1 MWFAGSTPPNRIFG
15 TGRNETNTLCLYI
28 YPDPS
33 VETRNN
39 MKCPGHLCFF
49 LMLATVVCQAQVAD
63 EKFGPPPI
71 EVRSETM
78 DFDLQAQRCDYAG
91 NVEVTDEKFTL
102 RADRVSAFLDKDS
115 QITNIEAEGNV
126 VILQDNDKE
135 ATGGSAIYDA
145 IENIATLYDDPKLIF
160 GDNSAAGAARI
171 VFDRNNNLFKA
182 IGRTTWTV
190 HHAETRGEG
199 TADPMAPVTTTIVAD
214 DTDFDMAEK
223 ICTFDGDVQVKDTRF
238 ELTNEATVAH
248 MDDGFQVKRI
258 VCTGNVVISLAE
270 KKATSG
276 RAIYDVDDDE
286 VTLTEEPEV
295 FFGKNHGTGGTL
307 VVYHPKTGKFHSR
320 DMTWSI
326 YRTAGD
332 ERFLDP

>member
-1 MWFAGSTPPNRIFG
+1 
-15 TGRNETNTLCLYI
+15 
-28 YPDPS
+28 
-33 VETRNN
+33 
-39 MKCPGHLCFF
+39 MKYPGHLCLF
-49 LMLATVVCQAQVAD
+49 LALATAVCQAQAAD

-102 RADRVSAFLDKDS
+102 RADRVTAFLDEDS

-126 VILQDNDKE
+126 VILQDNDKQ
-135 ATGGSAIYDA
+135 ATGNRAIYDA
-145 IENIATLYDDPKLIF
+145 IENIATIYD
-160 GDNSAAGAARI
+160 GENSAVGATRI

-190 HHAETRGEG
+190 RHTATRGEG
-199 TADPMAPVTTTIVAD
+199 TADPVAPVTTTIVAD
-214 DTDFDMAEK
+214 DTDFDMVEK
-223 ICTFDGDVQVKDTRF
+223 ICTFIGDVQVKDTRF
-238 ELTNEATVAH
+238 NLANETTVAH
-248 MDDGFQVKRI
+248 MDDEFQVKHI
-258 VCTGNVVISLAE
+258 VCTGSVVISLDE

-276 RAIYDVDDDE
+276 RAVYDVDDDE
-286 VTLTEEPEV
+286 ITLTEEPEV